1 MAFVDFIRSF
11 CVFLCKNRK
20 NASLSHRIRKSC
32 NFVMNWC
39 KMRISAKAHTLYI
52 KRSSCF
58 LDKDTIRNF
67 ISANLLIFIKSS
79 KTVYTDKTNNSK
91 NWQN

>member
-1 MAFVDFIRSF
+1 
-11 CVFLCKNRK
+11 
-20 NASLSHRIRKSC
+20 
-32 NFVMNWC
+32 
-39 KMRISAKAHTLYI
+39 MRISAKAHTLYI
-52 KRSSCF
+52 KRSSRF

-91 NWQN
+91 NWRN